1 MQVPSTMQLITL
13 DSHTKSNIIQ
23 QKEYSSHGLEFFVIS
38 PNSRKYMANMKKCTA
53 QGFFNVF

>member
-1 MQVPSTMQLITL
+1 MQVPSTMQLTTL

-38 PNSRKYMANMKKCTA
+38 S
-53 QGFFNVF
+53 